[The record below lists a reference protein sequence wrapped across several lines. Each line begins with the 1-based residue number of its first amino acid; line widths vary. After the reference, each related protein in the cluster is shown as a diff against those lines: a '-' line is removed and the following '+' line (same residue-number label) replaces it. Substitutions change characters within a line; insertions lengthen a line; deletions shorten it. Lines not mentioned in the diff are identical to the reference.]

1 MAEYTCC
8 SSVALERP
16 KENTCAFEL
25 RRCCHAVSSSPP
37 TPPMSPTLPTCTLTL
52 QLRRQFIDAVAP
64 IVAHPA
70 CQRAVAM
77 CSRLVSASTPRP
89 SSAHR
94 HVQGQDQVVSPPHSA
109 STPSTA
115 HAFLSTFVLR
125 ELTSCRPASFS
136 RTELHTRTH
145 TSTHTHYHDVV
156 PAPSALLHTRTH
168 TLTHKHK
175 ALHPLPDVA
184 HTL

>member
-1 MAEYTCC
+1 MGYVVFAQPTF
-8 SSVALERP
+8 SRNPA
-16 KENTCAFEL
+16 A
-25 RRCCHAVSSSPP
+25 AVSPAASACDCVVTLLPSCCILAAKCVDAVTLRLPHPP
-37 TPPMSPTLPTCTLTL
+37 PIRPMSPTLGHSCTCTLTL

-94 HVQGQDQVVSPPHSA
+94 HVQGQGQVVSPLHSA

-115 HAFLSTFVLR
+115 HAFLSTLVLR
-125 ELTSCRPASFS
+125 ELISCRPASFS
-136 RTELHTRTH
+136 RTQLHTRTY
-145 TSTHTHYHDVV
+145 TFT
-156 PAPSALLHTRTH
+156 PSCL
-168 TLTHKHK
+168 
-175 ALHPLPDVA
+175 PLCFES
-184 HTL
+184 